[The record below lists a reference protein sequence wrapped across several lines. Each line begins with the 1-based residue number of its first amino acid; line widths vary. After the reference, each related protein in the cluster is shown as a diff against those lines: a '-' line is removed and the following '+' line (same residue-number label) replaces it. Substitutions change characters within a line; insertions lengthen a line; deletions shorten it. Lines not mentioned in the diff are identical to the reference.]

1 MALIYQPSKRIFC
14 GWFEPLK
21 STTYSEY
28 PIILFIFV
36 VIVWEFT
43 CDVRDSDLHV
53 IERSLWRAGHM
64 SGLHLQLDETRV
76 SSYFQSIKPAHSAH
90 ARTCSLQRS
99 ITALLASKKSE
110 R

>member
-1 MALIYQPSKRIFC
+1 MTNEC
-14 GWFEPLK
+14 
-21 STTYSEY
+21 
-28 PIILFIFV
+28 
-36 VIVWEFT
+36 FT
-43 CDVRDSDLHV
+43 RDVRDSDLHV

-76 SSYFQSIKPAHSAH
+76 SSYFQSIMPALSAQ

-99 ITALLASKKSE
+99 ITERLASKKSE

>member
-1 MALIYQPSKRIFC
+1 MFRTTVGYVSVYRLRVSPTNHV
-14 GWFEPLK
+14 
-21 STTYSEY
+21 STSD
-28 PIILFIFV
+28 ILCPHDV
-36 VIVWEFT
+36 AKT
-43 CDVRDSDLHV
+43 ACYVRDSDLHV

>member
-1 MALIYQPSKRIFC
+1 MGYK
-14 GWFEPLK
+14 GK
-21 STTYSEY
+21 SSEDPCVKAARLY
-28 PIILFIFV
+28 LA
-36 VIVWEFT
+36 

-64 SGLHLQLDETRV
+64 SGLHLQLDETREM
-76 SSYFQSIKPAHSAH
+76 SYFQSNMPALSAQ

-99 ITALLASKKSE
+99 MTARLASKKSE

>member
-1 MALIYQPSKRIFC
+1 MVHRACKLARACVPAV
-14 GWFEPLK
+14 EPVAF
-21 STTYSEY
+21 TT
-28 PIILFIFV
+28 
-36 VIVWEFT
+36 
-43 CDVRDSDLHV
+43 DVRDSDLHV

-76 SSYFQSIKPAHSAH
+76 SSYFQSIMPALSAQ

-99 ITALLASKKSE
+99 MTARLASKKSE

>member
-1 MALIYQPSKRIFC
+1 MVHRACKLAFVCVPAEDPVAF
-14 GWFEPLK
+14 
-21 STTYSEY
+21 TT
-28 PIILFIFV
+28 
-36 VIVWEFT
+36 
-43 CDVRDSDLHV
+43 DVRNSDLHV

>member
-1 MALIYQPSKRIFC
+1 MSAVV
-14 GWFEPLK
+14 
-21 STTYSEY
+21 
-28 PIILFIFV
+28 IFV
-36 VIVWEFT
+36 WAVYNFANSKGTILCADGNVSRRHKFT
-43 CDVRDSDLHV
+43 RYVRDSDLHV